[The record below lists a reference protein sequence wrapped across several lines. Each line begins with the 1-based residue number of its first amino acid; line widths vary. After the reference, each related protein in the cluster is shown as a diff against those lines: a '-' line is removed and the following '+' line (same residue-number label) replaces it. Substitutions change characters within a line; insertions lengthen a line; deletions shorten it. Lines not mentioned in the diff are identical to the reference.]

1 MALNGK
7 TAVVTGA
14 ALGIGRAITEILVK
28 NGAKVKYY
36 FIQIRQQKMKGGNFR
51 DRLCFLCN
59 TFASSALQTTADT
72 FGGIDIVCNN
82 AGILNEGEWEK
93 TVSINLLGVIR
104 VTYLVLKHMNKLS
117 GGRGG
122 VVVNTAS
129 MAGLG
134 PFLTCPAYSATKHG
148 VVGFTRSMALASI
161 VSDYGIHFNAVCPGF
176 VQTDLMYNIPN
187 NLGQFSHLDIASRL
201 LLLNCSLF
209 FCFSPSVVAEC
220 VLELVTDERKNGD
233 HLLVKSNQKSYVTFP
248 EVL

>member
-28 NGAKVKYY
+28 NGAKVKLVKFGIVRDGNIIY
-36 FIQIRQQKMKGGNFR
+36 FEMKNKKLTVILYFQ
-51 DRLCFLCN
+51 
-59 TFASSALQTTADT
+59 AALQTTADT

-187 NLGQFSHLDIASRL
+187 NLGQFSHLADIEKEMVEKMGTIH
-201 LLLNCSLF
+201 
-209 FCFSPSVVAEC
+209 PSVVAEC